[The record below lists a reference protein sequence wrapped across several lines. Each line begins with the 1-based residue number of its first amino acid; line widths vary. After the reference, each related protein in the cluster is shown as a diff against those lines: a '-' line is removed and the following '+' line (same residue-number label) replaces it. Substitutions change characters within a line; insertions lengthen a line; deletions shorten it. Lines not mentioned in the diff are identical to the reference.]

1 MTANAGHLFN
11 QPRPI
16 DRRGAN
22 CWRPDGGY
30 VVLAWVF
37 KKLLWANAFST
48 ERGRI
53 RLFRSMD
60 WTLFPSRALALNLQM
75 VGEKLGEGFVYKL
88 GYEAGKDAAKEMVK
102 YMGLKPRGGW
112 VTQKAVISLLD
123 FIGFGTPV
131 FVRAKIRHG
140 HHHIIV
146 HVSDNPVIE
155 HGARM
160 FGTKSV
166 ACKWFM
172 GVYAAHGE
180 AELGV
185 KHVKLKENKCIRL
198 GAPYCE
204 WETKR

>member
-1 MTANAGHLFN
+1 MG
-11 QPRPI
+11 
-16 DRRGAN
+16 
-22 CWRPDGGY
+22 
-30 VVLAWVF
+30 LAWIF
-37 KKLLWANAFST
+37 KKLLWGNAFAA

-53 RLFRSMD
+53 RLFGSMD
-60 WTLFPSRALALNLQM
+60 WTLFPSRALALNLQTI
-75 VGEKLGEGFVYKL
+75 GEKLGEEFIYKL

-112 VTQKAVISLLD
+112 VTQKAVIAMLE
-123 FIGFGTPV
+123 FIGFGKPEFLLV
-131 FVRAKIRHG
+131 KIKRGG

-146 HVSDNPVIE
+146 HVRDNPVME

-160 FGTKSV
+160 FGTKSM

-180 AELGV
+180 MELGV
-185 KHVKLKENKCIRL
+185 KHVKLKENRCIRL

-204 WETKR
+204 WETKW